1 MDKLYD
7 LLKKVTA
14 VGGLAAVMY
23 LGETGKDGGFIK
35 DVWAAAKTA
44 GTFGC
49 LFATLAWLN
58 ERQASKKAQEE
69 LLERTISFVESA
81 NAGARSLEKM
91 VDAVKQIGDAI
102 TNRLSQQATGGSRRR
117 RGR

>member
-1 MDKLYD
+1 MEKFYD
-7 LLKKVTA
+7 LLKKT
-14 VGGLAAVMY
+14 GGVALLAAATY
-23 LGETGKDGGFIK
+23 LGETGKDGGLIR

-58 ERQASKKAQEE
+58 EKRASQKAQEE
-69 LLERTISFVESA
+69 LLERTISFVESS
-81 NAGARSLEKM
+81 NAQSRALEKI
-91 VDAVKQIGDAI
+91 VEAVKHIGDVI
-102 TNRLSQQATGGSRRR
+102 TNRLSQQATGGGRAR